1 MVEQF
6 FDWDKWKDSLRKA
19 IELGQKI
26 GFEEETIVRIARKIG
41 DLLNLHA
48 DPENREQRLIKE
60 LWDVADEAEQK
71 ILTKHIIK
79 MLKKEEALVKN

>member
-6 FDWDKWKDSLRKA
+6 SDWDKWKDSLRKA

-48 DPENREQRLIKE
+48 DPENRLIKE

-71 ILTKHIIK
+71 ILTKLIIK